1 LKKAKADIDRNE
13 NGDRAVLVDI
23 KGLDYREAAKKIGH
37 TLYDEGV
44 LSEDITASDWDELS
58 RVIRKRLQ
66 SERDRIP
73 YLLLLMDEADAFIES
88 CEEIN
93 YRPFDSL
100 KEIQSLGA
108 GRFKFVIAGLRNIVR
123 FKREAALGNNSVLT
137 HLEAMTVKPF
147 KSTEARELM
156 EIPLHYLGFE
166 FPKEKESLITLIL
179 ASTNYFPGLIQMYC
193 AKLLSAMRNKDYAGY
208 DEATTPIY
216 EISEEHIKKV
226 LADPEFMEQIREK
239 YIITLKLDEDNY
251 YYLIALIMAYLY
263 HKDGYNEGYSAK
275 DVLTAGKL
283 LNITKIAKLSDD
295 KMYAFMEELKELN
308 VLRSTDEAHYLFT
321 RFTFFQMMGTI
332 SEVEDKLLEYM
343 ED

>member
-1 LKKAKADIDRNE
+1 
-13 NGDRAVLVDI
+13 
-23 KGLDYREAAKKIGH
+23 
-37 TLYDEGV
+37 
-44 LSEDITASDWDELS
+44 
-58 RVIRKRLQ
+58 
-66 SERDRIP
+66 
-73 YLLLLMDEADAFIES
+73 
-88 CEEIN
+88 
-93 YRPFDSL
+93 
-100 KEIQSLGA
+100 
-108 GRFKFVIAGLRNIVR
+108 
-123 FKREAALGNNSVLT
+123 
-137 HLEAMTVKPF
+137 
-147 KSTEARELM
+147 
-156 EIPLHYLGFE
+156 
-166 FPKEKESLITLIL
+166 
-179 ASTNYFPGLIQMYC
+179 
-193 AKLLSAMRNKDYAGY
+193 MRNKDYAGY

-308 VLRSTDEAHYLFT
+308 VLRSTDETHYLFT